1 MIIREIR
8 GAELDRL
15 KELGRKFRAAARQA
29 EEAGLA
35 EFTYDG
41 SLYRKIRTGGW
52 EIVME
57 GTEVM

>member
-1 MIIREIR
+1 MIIREIT

-29 EEAGLA
+29 EESGLE
-35 EFTYDG
+35 EFAYDG
-41 SLYRKIRTGGW
+41 SLYRRLRTGGW

-57 GTEVM
+57 GMEVM